1 MKTAKKVLSIVLS
14 IAMILGT
21 VVVAA
26 SALDG
31 TETAYWTLKA
41 QVTDANGAQEA
52 VNSGYEDTPN
62 TANPTVTKQR
72 ADKTAYTKV
81 ADQLKVYT
89 SADTIYVQPG
99 QAVWVTTHLR
109 TTDNLCPGEMQAQFY
124 YSTSMFTSTTAT
136 YAQVSVWNTDG
147 VFMTYAS
154 GNGGAPYSRMT
165 ASNRTKYQPST
176 WTAEQKAAYH
186 EYNWMSTTDPDA
198 SDGSFYPLNED
209 LVSVPVYVK
218 PDAKIGTK
226 GQIFMTTE
234 TKYLI
239 IGDADGGDAYASLE
253 RISNHDV
260 SAAVLNF
267 VVGTEPSGVDYSALQ
282 AAIASYEALNS
293 SDYTADSWATAA
305 SAYTAAK
312 AALSATAQDDVDAAA
327 TALQNAIKAL
337 VPATVLD
344 FTRLNAAI
352 ASVPSDLSGYTTSTA
367 AAVTSALAD
376 ANAAL
381 SAETQGEIDA
391 AAIALEN
398 AVAALAA
405 KANVV
410 NLQAAV
416 NEAATYDSS
425 LYTTDSWA
433 ALTSAVAAAQA
444 ILDNADDTSDQT
456 AVDNA
461 TTAVNTA
468 IDNLVSLGADFTALK
483 AALDDAA
490 TLTESNYTA
499 ISWAPFA
506 QAVSA
511 GQTMYNNQAS
521 YTKADQATIDAAVKA
536 ITDAKAA
543 LVFAG
548 ADFTALEAA
557 LNDAKS
563 LVESYYTADSWS
575 GLATA
580 VAAGQAIVD
589 NKSNYN
595 KSNQAEIDAATKAIT
610 DAKAALVEADAD
622 YSAVT
627 VAQGKVPTDLS
638 VYTDETVATLN
649 AALAA
654 VQTGLKAKD
663 QAKVDKFAADIEAAV
678 AGLTLK
684 AADLTALNAAIAE
697 AEALN
702 SALYTPDSF
711 AAVTTALDAAKAARD
726 AATDITKQADVDA
739 AATALNEAI
748 DALVYAGADFTA
760 LDKALSDAAALVESH
775 YTAESWANLA
785 SAVAAG
791 KVIAD
796 NKGDYT
802 TADQA
807 TIDAAAQAIN
817 DAIAALVEA
826 DADYSAVK
834 TQQDAAKALKESNYT
849 TDSWAN
855 LQSAL
860 DAVVTG
866 LKAKD
871 QATVDGFATAIE
883 SAIAALVLVDAD
895 YTLINQF
902 LGMIDKLTETDYT
915 KASWANLMAAKDAIV
930 FGLKAD
936 RQAEVTVMENNLV
949 TAYYALVKA
958 PGADYTSVNEAVAA
972 FEALDASLYTDE
984 SVAAVEAA
992 IDAVDWTLNE
1002 NFQGTVD
1009 GYAEAINTAIAALE
1023 LKPVAGDYTAVNEQI
1038 AIFNALVES
1047 EYTAESW
1054 AAVEAEIAK
1063 VNWNLTADDQ
1073 QTIDGYAVAIR
1084 TAIAALEKAPVKGRV
1099 LEATYTPSAYRFNS
1113 YTFKVEGRAVKIRLV
1128 EVNNTAATLTI
1139 PRNAANVTIVSYDA
1153 NGNVVSS
1160 LSRDLA
1166 YEVWTVDMSIN
1177 PGDYYITA
1185 RDNTSWEELDVA
1197 KLFKVTLSTDRKD
1210 VKSIVPA
1217 SETVTSGEKFNV
1229 TVVTGVDVL
1238 KVQILVDDQTAG
1250 IQTFNVQDYG
1260 TLGDDSCTY
1269 NVTARV
1275 VGEGTHT
1282 LKVRVRTA
1290 DGWEV
1295 VDTVTATV
1303 TA

>member
-31 TETAYWTLKA
+31 NETAYWTLKA
-41 QVTDANGAQEA
+41 QVVDANGAQEA
-52 VNSGYEDTPN
+52 VDSGYENTPN

-81 ADQLKVYT
+81 AGDLKVYT

-136 YAQVSVWNTDG
+136 YAQVSIWNTDG
-147 VFMTYAS
+147 VFMSYAT

-176 WTAEQKAAYH
+176 WTNEQKAAYH

-209 LVSVPVYVK
+209 IVTVPIYVK
-218 PDAKIGTK
+218 PDAALGTK

-267 VVGTEPSGVDYSALQ
+267 VVGTEPAGVDYSALE
-282 AAIASYEALNS
+282 AAIASYEALKS

-312 AALSATAQDDVDAAA
+312 AALSATSQDDVDAAA
-327 TALQNAIKAL
+327 TALDNAIKAL
-337 VPATVLD
+337 VPATVLN

-367 AAVTSALAD
+367 AAVTSALAA

-381 SAETQGEIDA
+381 SATTQGEIDK
-391 AAIALEN
+391 AAIDLEN

-433 ALTSAVAAAQA
+433 ALASAVTAAQA
-444 ILDNADDTSDQT
+444 ILDNADDTSDQK

-461 TTAVNTA
+461 TAAVNTA

-490 TLTESNYTA
+490 TLTESDYTA
-499 ISWAPFA
+499 ISWTPFA

-511 GQTMYNNQAS
+511 GQTMYNNQGS
-521 YTKADQATIDAAVKA
+521 YTKADQATIDAATKA

-548 ADFTALEAA
+548 ADFTALETA
-557 LNDAKS
+557 LNDAKT
-563 LVESYYTADSWS
+563 LVEAHYTAESWS
-575 GLATA
+575 GFATA
-580 VAAGQAIVD
+580 VAAGQAIID
-589 NKSNYN
+589 NKADYN
-595 KSNQAEIDAATKAIT
+595 KSNQDAIDAAALAIT
-610 DAKAALVEADAD
+610 TAKSALVEADAD
-622 YSAVT
+622 YKAVT
-627 VAQGKVPTDLS
+627 IAQGKVPTDLT
-638 VYTDETVATLN
+638 VYTDETVAALN
-649 AALAA
+649 TALAA
-654 VQTGLKAKD
+654 VQSGLKAKD

-684 AADLTALNAAIAE
+684 DADLVALNAAIAE

-702 SALYTPDSF
+702 ADLYTADSF
-711 AAVTTALDAAKAARD
+711 AAVTTALAAAKAARD
-726 AATDITKQADVDA
+726 AATDITKQAEVDA
-739 AATALNEAI
+739 AATALNDAI
-748 DALVYAGADFTA
+748 DALVYAGADFSA
-760 LDKALSDAAALVESH
+760 LDKALADAAALTESH
-775 YTAESWANLA
+775 YTPESWANLKA
-785 SAVAAG
+785 AVDAA

-807 TIDAAAQAIN
+807 AIDAAAKAIN

-826 DADYSAVK
+826 DADYSKVTA
-834 TQQDAAKALKESNYT
+834 QQNAAKALKESNYT
-849 TDSWAN
+849 KESWAN

-860 DAVVTG
+860 NAVVTG

-883 SAIAALVLVDAD
+883 SAIGALVLVDAD

-915 KASWANLMAAKDAIV
+915 VASWANLMAAKDAIV

-958 PGADYTSVNEAVAA
+958 PAADYTAVNEAVAD
-972 FEALDASLYTDE
+972 FEALDSSLYTDE

-1002 NFQGTVD
+1002 NFQGTVN

-1023 LKPVAGDYTAVNEQI
+1023 LKPVAGDYAAVNEQI

-1063 VNWNLTADDQ
+1063 VDWTLTAEDQ
-1073 QTIDGYAVAIR
+1073 QTIDGYAFAIR
-1084 TAIAALEKAPVKGRV
+1084 DAIAALEKAPVKGRV

-1128 EVNNTAATLTI
+1128 EVNNTAATITI
-1139 PRNAANVTIVSYDA
+1139 PRNATNVTIVSYDA
-1153 NGNVVSS
+1153 DGNVVSS

-1185 RDNTSWEELDVA
+1185 RDNTSWEELEVA
-1197 KLFKVTLSTDRKD
+1197 KLFKVALSTDRKD
-1210 VKSIVPA
+1210 VKSITPA
-1217 SETVTSGEKFNV
+1217 SETVTAGEKFNV

-1250 IQTFNVQDYG
+1250 VQTFNVQDYG
-1260 TLGDDSCTY
+1260 TLGDDSCTF
-1269 NVTARV
+1269 NVTAWV
-1275 VGEGTHT
+1275 AGEGTHT